1 MQAARSFKYSFFVL
15 LLFFLPLSQA
25 LHIPEVP
32 AHIARADSYTG
43 TTYDAPGVN
52 VANTKPHLDRISD
65 FVRRARLNTEQFTE
79 AGVGNG
85 KGEHNLKEL
94 GALLCTYL
102 ND

>member
-1 MQAARSFKYSFFVL
+1 MQAARSFKDNLRCRGQIKLISASGWK
-15 LLFFLPLSQA
+15 PL
-25 LHIPEVP
+25 
-32 AHIARADSYTG
+32 
-43 TTYDAPGVN
+43 PGVN

-102 ND
+102 NTQMVEYGGPHGDPKD